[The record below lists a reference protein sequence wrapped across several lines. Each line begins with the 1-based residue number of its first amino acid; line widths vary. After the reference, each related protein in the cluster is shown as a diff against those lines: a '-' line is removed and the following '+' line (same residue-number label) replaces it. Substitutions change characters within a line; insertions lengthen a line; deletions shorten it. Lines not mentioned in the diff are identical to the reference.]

1 MKIKDILEFEQY
13 EFKED
18 IDYSDKGSIT
28 VARKPNIDD
37 DDYVI
42 CKNDNHIEF
51 IGICETY
58 KSTSAEQ
65 EYAITLLQ
73 KESLFD

>member
-1 MKIKDILEFEQY
+1 MLAYVLDNKNLKIKDILEFEQY

-42 CKNDNHIEF
+42 CKNDNHIR
-51 IGICETY
+51 IY
-58 KSTSAEQ
+58 R
-65 EYAITLLQ
+65 YL
-73 KESLFD
+73 